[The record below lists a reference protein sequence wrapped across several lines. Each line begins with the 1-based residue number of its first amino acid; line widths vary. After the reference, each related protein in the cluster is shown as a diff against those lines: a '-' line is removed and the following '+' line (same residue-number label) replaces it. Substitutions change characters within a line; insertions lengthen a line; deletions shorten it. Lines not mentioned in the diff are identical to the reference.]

1 MHQHI
6 PPNGKHQAGPQM
18 MTPFQMANIIVQFYP
33 WTPDTGELLNQL
45 AAQRGQ
51 PHASELLG
59 FSDKKLL
66 GAFAAQRDT
75 KAQQIKG
82 HAARLLS
89 IAEEKTLSAAAA
101 QSVTHAQQGCAQQ
114 QSVSGVGGQRDN
126 GSDISSLIGAERG
139 STTAEV
145 QPHSSD
151 VKPHY
156 GPAAMEQSQAQAD
169 QQYSSKPMYRSESMR
184 LPGTDPHER
193 PGNTVEQPATQK
205 DPDGMLAPKMEP

>member
-1 MHQHI
+1 MLI
-6 PPNGKHQAGPQM
+6 CGLPQM

-59 FSDKKLL
+59 FSDKNLL

-75 KAQQIKG
+75 KAQQIEG

-89 IAEEKTLSAAAA
+89 IAEEKTLSTAAA

-114 QSVSGVGGQRDN
+114 QSVSGLRGQRGN
-126 GSDISSLIGAERG
+126 GNAASSVVVAERG
-139 STTAEV
+139 STAAEV

-151 VKPHY
+151 VKPDCA
-156 GPAAMEQSQAQAD
+156 PAAKQQSQAQAD
-169 QQYSSKPMYRSESMR
+169 QHYSSKPVHETESMR
-184 LPGTDPHER
+184 LLGTDPYKR
-193 PGNTVEQPATQK
+193 PDNTVEQPVTQK
-205 DPDGMLAPKMEP
+205 DPDAMLAPKLEP